1 MRESIGKGVTRT
13 LFYRECLPNWLSPE
27 QIRSGNYLVL
37 LGDEPRELAHLDALR
52 VPRARV
58 WSVER
63 VARVYHRQL
72 ACNLGV
78 SLFYGE
84 MSEYLDYLL
93 HANQGFLVLNLDIE
107 GSYRANL
114 DPAMTSVLLFCWRNP
129 ETVVATYSSIGRD
142 TVALWEGVKS
152 FVTLFWLAPKPT
164 REAFATLARRYEEA
178 GFTEPVRM
186 ALRDLFWI
194 RSHLEHAVVASG
206 MVQATPLPAIG
217 GLLQAGE
224 AVWAAVREL
233 GRTPLRLGAVQDAVE
248 RIALMP
254 SHEYPAVGVGL
265 AGMMNVIYNAEPPWS
280 HRCYFAKFAALD
292 EPVECR
298 EWVGQ
303 TLRRFIDVPLIFIN
317 RHGERYE
324 IAACPSAAALRDGE
338 VLWPDRSIFR
348 DFQPRKL
355 AVQSASP
362 TLAHRLATIRFL
374 EESKRSSQGGREV
387 MEEMARRRRSNGNFM
402 RDGRLTDH
410 GRERIRALAA
420 QGLSVSQIRS
430 KVPASVPERV
440 VRAHVAVAHRALA
453 AR

>member
-1 MRESIGKGVTRT
+1 MRESIGKGVART
-13 LFYRECLPNWLSPE
+13 LFYRECLPSWLSPE

-37 LGDEPRELAHLDALR
+37 LGDEPRELTHLDALS

-63 VARVYHRQL
+63 VARVYHHQL
-72 ACNLGV
+72 ASNLGV
-78 SLFYGE
+78 SLYYGE

-142 TVALWEGVKS
+142 TEALWEGIKS
-152 FVTLFWLAPKPT
+152 LATLHWLAPEET
-164 REAFATLARRYEEA
+164 REAFATLARRYEES

-194 RSHLEHAVVASG
+194 RSHLEHAVIASG
-206 MVQATPLPAIG
+206 IVQTTPLPAVG

-233 GRTPLRLGAVQDAVE
+233 DRSPLRLGAVQDAVE
-248 RIALMP
+248 RVALMP
-254 SHEYPAVGVGL
+254 THEYPAVGVSL

-280 HRCYFAKFAALD
+280 HRCYFAKFAAHD

-298 EWVGQ
+298 EWVRE
-303 TLRRFIDVPLIFIN
+303 TLRRFINVPLIFIN
-317 RHGERYE
+317 RLGERHE
-324 IAACPSAAALRDGE
+324 FSAHRGAATLRASE
-338 VLWPDRSIFR
+338 VLWPDRSINR
-348 DFQPRKL
+348 DFQPRRL
-355 AVQSASP
+355 AVQPASS
-362 TLAHRLATIRFL
+362 TLAYRLATIRSL
-374 EESKRSSQGGREV
+374 EESRRPSQGGREV
-387 MEEMARRRRSNGNFM
+387 MEKMARRTQSNGSFM

-420 QGLSVSQIRS
+420 QGLSVAKIRS

-440 VRAHVAVAHRALA
+440 VRAYVAVAHRT
-453 AR
+453 R